1 MINHGRIAGF
11 ALGLL
16 GITTL
21 MAGCSKA
28 AGPTTT
34 TTIPVTT
41 TSPPTTATTTTTVT
55 TKTTVTATTT
65 APSSS
70 YPNGEEGDKDFAVQS
85 IQEHTEGLG
94 AIGGTIRIT
103 NVGTKS
109 YTVTFTVAFF
119 ATKILSGP
127 PLGYAQGSADGVAP
141 GQTVTEALV
150 SQNSA
155 FTQTQYW
162 YKFQVNTEM
171 ATTSSTVTYPSG
183 EVGDKGFA
191 VKSLHVANDG
201 LGDIGG
207 RIRITNVGTKSYS
220 VSFTVTFFAT
230 KTLSGQPLGFAQGS
244 ADGVAPGQTV
254 TEILVSPNPMFS
266 QRNIYYEFQVDT
278 EF

>member
-1 MINHGRIAGF
+1 V
-11 ALGLL
+11 
-16 GITTL
+16 
-21 MAGCSKA
+21 
-28 AGPTTT
+28 
-34 TTIPVTT
+34 PV
-41 TSPPTTATTTTTVT
+41 SP
-55 TKTTVTATTT
+55 
-65 APSSS
+65 
-70 YPNGEEGDKDFAVQS
+70 YPKGEIGDKDFAVQS

-109 YTVTFTVAFF
+109 YTVTFTVEFF
-119 ATKILSGP
+119 ATKSLSQ

-150 SQNSA
+150 SQNPA
-155 FTQTQYW
+155 FTQAQYW

-171 ATTSSTVTYPSG
+171 ATTSSTATYPSG
-183 EVGDKGFA
+183 EIGDKGFA
-191 VKSLHVANDG
+191 VKSLHVADDG

-254 TEILVSPNPMFS
+254 TEILVSQNPMFS
-266 QRNIYYEFQVDT
+266 QSNFYYEFQVDT

>member
-1 MINHGRIAGF
+1 VINHSRIVGF

-16 GITTL
+16 GIATL

-28 AGPTTT
+28 VSPTTT
-34 TTIPVTT
+34 TTIPATT
-41 TSPPTTATTTTTVT
+41 TSPPTTATTTTVS
-55 TKTTVTATTT
+55 TKTTVTPTTT
-65 APSSS
+65 APASP

-109 YTVTFTVAFF
+109 YTVTFTVTFF
-119 ATKILSGP
+119 ATKTLSGQ
-127 PLGYAQGSADGVAP
+127 PLGYAQGSADRVAP

-162 YKFQVNTEM
+162 YQFQVDTEM
-171 ATTSSTVTYPSG
+171 ATTSSTATYPSG
-183 EVGDKGFA
+183 EIGDKDFA
-191 VKSLHVANDG
+191 VKSLHVADDG
-201 LGDIGG
+201 QGDIGG
-207 RIRITNVGTKSYS
+207 TIRITNVGTQSYS

-230 KTLSGQPLGFAQGS
+230 KTLSGQPLGYAQGS
-244 ADGVAPGQTV
+244 AEGVAPGQTV
-254 TEILVSPNPMFS
+254 TETLVSPIPMFS
-266 QRNIYYEFQVDT
+266 RSNFYYEFQVDT